1 MSARPPRF
9 YDFGP
14 FRLDRA
20 ERRLLRG
27 ARPVQLTIKA
37 FETLLAL
44 VENEGRVLGKDELI
58 ARVWPDAVVEEGS
71 LNVNIYTLRRALGE
85 TQGGSKY
92 IETVPRRGFRFVAQV
107 RATSG
112 EGKTGKNGRGAERT
126 GSGNHRQAAAAPNSQ
141 QANGGGARRGRKV
154 IDSLA
159 VLPLVNAG
167 RDAEMEYLS
176 DGITES
182 IINSLSQLPQLRVMA
197 RSTVFRYKGR
207 EIDPQLVGRELNVSA
222 VLTGRVIQLNENLI
236 IRTELVDVADGWQ
249 LWGEQY
255 NRNSADLLAVQE
267 EISREISEKLRL
279 KLSGEQKRRLAKRY
293 TESTEA
299 YQTYLKGRFYWNKRT
314 LEGLRRGVEY
324 FQQAIRLDPDYAL
337 AYAGLA
343 DSYLLMG
350 SVEYG
355 ALHPKEA
362 LQSAKIAT
370 LEALRLDGTLAEAH
384 ASLGYVRLFDWDW
397 SEAEKEYR
405 RAVELNPNY
414 ATAHHWYALYLTAMG
429 RNAEAVAEIKR
440 AQELD
445 PLSLPIGVGVGWHFF
460 LTRQYDRAIAEYH
473 GALEMEPNFYMAHLW
488 LGLAYAHKG
497 LFAEALAEYER
508 ATALS
513 GVGPLT
519 LAAQAHTYALTGEDE
534 RARRLL
540 DELQQLS
547 EERYVSPY
555 YIAAVHTALGERD
568 EAFRWLDLACENR
581 SEGMVWLKVDPTLDS
596 LRSSTRFAALMR
608 GVGLTPSGG

>member
-27 ARPVQLTIKA
+27 SHHVQLTIKA

-44 VENEGRVLGKDELI
+44 VEGGGRVLSKDELI
-58 ARVWPDAVVEEGS
+58 ERVWPDAVVEEGS
-71 LNVNIYTLRRALGE
+71 LNVNIYTLRKALGE
-85 TQGGSKY
+85 MQGGAKY
-92 IETVPRRGFRFVAQV
+92 IETVPRRGFRFAAEV
-107 RATSG
+107 RATSD
-112 EGKTGKNGRGAERT
+112 EGKNGRNVKRAVNA
-126 GSGNHRQAAAAPNSQ
+126 NHRQTTDATN
-141 QANGGGARRGRKV
+141 ANGATATNAKRARKV

-182 IINSLSQLPQLRVMA
+182 IINSLSQLPQLKVMA

-207 EIDPQLVGRELNVSA
+207 EIDPQMVGRELGVRA

-236 IRTELVDVADGWQ
+236 IRMELVDVADGWQ

-279 KLSGEQKRRLAKRY
+279 KLSGEQKKRLAKRY

-362 LQSAKIAT
+362 LQSAKVAT

-414 ATAHHWYALYLTAMG
+414 PTARHWYALYLTAMG
-429 RNAEAVAEIKR
+429 RHAEAVAEIKR

-460 LTRQYDRAIAEYH
+460 LTRSYDRAIAEYQ
-473 GALEMEPNFYMAHLW
+473 GVLEMEPNFYMAHLW

-497 LFAEALAEYER
+497 LFAEALEEYER

-513 GVGPLT
+513 GGGPLV
-519 LAAQAHTYALTGEDE
+519 LAAEAHAHALSGEHAK
-534 RARRLL
+534 ARLLL
-540 DELQQLS
+540 DELQELS
-547 EERYVSPY
+547 KERYVSPY
-555 YIAAVHTALGERD
+555 YVAAVHTALGERE
-568 EAFRWLDLACENR
+568 EAFAWLDLAYENR

-596 LRSSTRFAALMR
+596 LRSSPRFADLLR
-608 GVGLTPSGG
+608 GVGLN

>member
-14 FRLDRA
+14 FRLDRI

-27 ARPVQLTIKA
+27 PRPVQLTIKA

-44 VENEGRVLGKDELI
+44 VEGGGRVLGKDELI
-58 ARVWPDAVVEEGS
+58 ERVWPDAVVEEGS
-71 LNVNIYTLRRALGE
+71 LNVNIYTLRKALGE
-85 TQGGSKY
+85 MQGGAKY
-92 IETVPRRGFRFVAQV
+92 IETVPRRGFRFAAEV
-107 RATSG
+107 RATSD
-112 EGKTGKNGRGAERT
+112 EGKNGRNVKRA
-126 GSGNHRQAAAAPNSQ
+126 GSVNHRKATDATN
-141 QANGGGARRGRKV
+141 ANGATATNAKRARKV

-176 DGITES
+176 DGLTES
-182 IINSLSQLPQLRVMA
+182 IINSLSQLPQLKVMA

-207 EIDPQLVGRELNVSA
+207 EIDPQVIGRELGVRA

-362 LQSAKIAT
+362 LQSAKVAT

-414 ATAHHWYALYLTAMG
+414 PTAHHWYALYLTAMG
-429 RNAEAVAEIKR
+429 RHAEAVAEIKR

-460 LTRQYDRAIAEYH
+460 LTRQYDRAIAEYQ
-473 GALEMEPNFYMAHLW
+473 GVLEMEPNFYMAHLW

-497 LFAEALAEYER
+497 MFKEALEEYAR
-508 ATALS
+508 AAALA
-513 GVGPLT
+513 GGGPLV
-519 LAAQAHTYALTGEDE
+519 LAAEGHACALLGQ
-534 RARRLL
+534 RAQARRLL
-540 DELQQLS
+540 AELQELS
-547 EERYVSPY
+547 QERYVSPY
-555 YIAAVHTALGERD
+555 YVAAVHTALGERD
-568 EAFRWLDLACENR
+568 EAFAWLDLAYENR

-596 LRSSTRFAALMR
+596 LRSSPRFAELVR
-608 GVGLTPSGG
+608 GVGLTP

>member
-14 FRLDRA
+14 FRLDLA

-44 VENEGRVLGKDELI
+44 VENDGRVLGKDELI

-85 TQGGSKY
+85 TQGGAKY

-107 RATSG
+107 RATSDA
-112 EGKTGKNGRGAERT
+112 GKAGKNGRGAERT
-126 GSGNHRQAAAAPNSQ
+126 VAGNKRQPSAAASGSN
-141 QANGGGARRGRKV
+141 QADSARAMRARKV

-167 RDAEMEYLS
+167 HDAEMEYLS
-176 DGITES
+176 DGLTES

-207 EIDPQLVGRELNVSA
+207 ELDPQAVGRELGVRA

-279 KLSGEQKRRLAKRY
+279 KLSGEQKKRLAKRY
-293 TESTEA
+293 TVSTAA

-343 DSYLLMG
+343 DSHLLMG

-429 RNAEAVAEIKR
+429 RHAEAVAEIKR
-440 AQELD
+440 AQGLD

-460 LTRQYDRAIAEYH
+460 LTRQYDRAIAEYQ
-473 GALEMEPNFYMAHLW
+473 GALEMEPNFYMARLW

-497 LFAEALAEYER
+497 MFAEALAEYLK
-508 ATALS
+508 ATELS
-513 GVGPLT
+513 GGSPLT
-519 LAAQAHTYALTGEDE
+519 LAAQAHTYALLGERK
-534 RARRLL
+534 RARGLL
-540 DELQQLS
+540 KELQKLS

-568 EAFRWLDLACENR
+568 EAFAWLDLAYENR

-596 LRSSTRFAALMR
+596 LRSSPRFADLMR
-608 GVGLTPSGG
+608 GVRLTS

>member
-27 ARPVQLTIKA
+27 PKPVQLTIKA

-85 TQGGSKY
+85 TQGGAKY

-107 RATSG
+107 RATSDA
-112 EGKTGKNGRGAERT
+112 GKASKNGRAAGRA
-126 GSGNHRQAAAAPNSQ
+126 SPGNHRQAAAAASSSGHAEG
-141 QANGGGARRGRKV
+141 ANVRRGRKV

-207 EIDPQLVGRELNVSA
+207 DVDPQAIGRELNVSA
-222 VLTGRVIQLNENLI
+222 VLTGRVMQLNENLI

-267 EISREISEKLRL
+267 EISRDISEKLRL

-343 DSYLLMG
+343 DSHLLMG

-429 RNAEAVAEIKR
+429 RHAEAVAEIKR

-460 LTRQYDRAIAEYH
+460 LTRQYDRAIAEYQ
-473 GALEMEPNFYMAHLW
+473 GALEMEPNFYMARLW

-497 LFAEALAEYER
+497 MFAEALEEYGR

-513 GVGPLT
+513 GGSPLT
-519 LAAQAHTYALTGEDE
+519 LAAQAHTYALTGEST
-534 RARRLL
+534 RARGLL
-540 DELQQLS
+540 EELQQLS

-555 YIAAVHTALGERD
+555 YIAAVHTALGGRD
-568 EAFRWLDLACENR
+568 EALAWLDLARENR

-596 LRSSTRFAALMR
+596 LRSSPRFTDLMR
-608 GVGLTPSGG
+608 GVGLTS

>member
-27 ARPVQLTIKA
+27 SRPVQLTIKA

-85 TQGGSKY
+85 TLGGAKY
-92 IETVPRRGFRFVAQV
+92 IETVPRRGFRFVVQV
-107 RATSG
+107 RAVNS
-112 EGKTGKNGRGAERT
+112 ESKASKNGRVVERA
-126 GSGNHRQAAAAPNSQ
+126 GSGNHRQATAAAPNSPH
-141 QANGGGARRGRKV
+141 ANGASARRGRKV

-207 EIDPQLVGRELNVSA
+207 DVDPQAIGRELNVSA

-255 NRNSADLLAVQE
+255 NRNHADLLAVQE
-267 EISREISEKLRL
+267 EISREISEQLRL

-343 DSYLLMG
+343 DSHLLMG

-397 SEAEKEYR
+397 SEAGKEYR
-405 RAVELNPNY
+405 KAVELNPNY

-429 RNAEAVAEIKR
+429 RHAEAEASIKR

-460 LTRQYDRAIAEYH
+460 LTRQYDRAIAEYQ
-473 GALEMEPNFYMAHLW
+473 GALEMEPNFYMARLW

-497 LFAEALAEYER
+497 MFAEALEEYGR

-513 GVGPLT
+513 GGSPLA
-519 LAAQAHTYALTGEDE
+519 LAAQAHTHALTGESK
-534 RARRLL
+534 RARGLL
-540 DELQQLS
+540 EELQQLS

-555 YIAAVHTALGERD
+555 YIAAVHTALGERE
-568 EAFRWLDLACENR
+568 EAFAWLDLAYENR

-596 LRSSTRFAALMR
+596 LRSSPRFTDLLR
-608 GVGLTPSGG
+608 GVGLTS

>member
-1 MSARPPRF
+1 M
-9 YDFGP
+9 
-14 FRLDRA
+14 
-20 ERRLLRG
+20 
-27 ARPVQLTIKA
+27 
-37 FETLLAL
+37 
-44 VENEGRVLGKDELI
+44 LGKDELI
-58 ARVWPDAVVEEGS
+58 ERVWPDAVVEEGS

-85 TQGGSKY
+85 MQGGAKY
-92 IETVPRRGFRFVAQV
+92 IETVPRRGFRFAVEV

-112 EGKTGKNGRGAERT
+112 EGRNGRAVKRASSANQRKTTAPPDTNGASAKR
-126 GSGNHRQAAAAPNSQ
+126 A
-141 QANGGGARRGRKV
+141 RKV

-207 EIDPQLVGRELNVSA
+207 EIDPQQVGRELGVRA

-279 KLSGEQKRRLAKRY
+279 KLSGEQKKRLAKRY

-355 ALHPKEA
+355 ALHPNEA

-414 ATAHHWYALYLTAMG
+414 PTAHHWYALYLTAMG
-429 RNAEAVAEIKR
+429 RHAEAVAEIKR

-445 PLSLPIGVGVGWHFF
+445 PLSLPIGVGVGWQFF
-460 LTRQYDRAIAEYH
+460 LTRQYDRAIAEYQ
-473 GALEMEPNFYMAHLW
+473 GVVEMEPNFYMARLW
-488 LGLAYAHKG
+488 LGLAYAHEGK
-497 LFAEALAEYER
+497 FEEALAEYAR
-508 ATALS
+508 ATELS
-513 GVGPLT
+513 GGGPLV
-519 LAAQAHTYALTGEDE
+519 LAAEAHAYALLGEGAK
-534 RARRLL
+534 ARGLL
-540 DELQQLS
+540 DELAVLS
-547 EERYVSPY
+547 KERYVSPY
-555 YIAAVHTALGERD
+555 YVAAVHTALGERE
-568 EAFRWLDLACENR
+568 EAFAWLDLAYENR

-596 LRSSTRFAALMR
+596 LRSSPRFADLLR
-608 GVGLTPSGG
+608 GVGLTS

>member
-14 FRLDRA
+14 FRLDRT

-27 ARPVQLTIKA
+27 SHHVQLTIKA

-44 VENEGRVLGKDELI
+44 VEGGGRVLGKDELI
-58 ARVWPDAVVEEGS
+58 ERVWPDAVVEEGS
-71 LNVNIYTLRRALGE
+71 LNVNIYTLRKALGE
-85 TQGGSKY
+85 GAAGAKY
-92 IETVPRRGFRFVAQV
+92 IETVPRRGFRFAAEV
-107 RATSG
+107 RATSD
-112 EGKTGKNGRGAERT
+112 EGKNGRKVKRAS
-126 GSGNHRQAAAAPNSQ
+126 SGDQRQTTVPPST
-141 QANGGGARRGRKV
+141 NGTNPRRARKV

-182 IINSLSQLPQLRVMA
+182 IINSLSQLPQLKVMA

-207 EIDPQLVGRELNVSA
+207 EIDPQVIGRELGVRA

-236 IRTELVDVADGWQ
+236 IRMELVDVADGWQ

-279 KLSGEQKRRLAKRY
+279 KLSGEQKKRLAKRY

-362 LQSAKIAT
+362 LQSAKVAT

-414 ATAHHWYALYLTAMG
+414 PTARHWYALYLTAMG
-429 RNAEAVAEIKR
+429 RHAEAVAEIKR

-445 PLSLPIGVGVGWHFF
+445 PLSLPIGVGVGWQFF
-460 LTRQYDRAIAEYH
+460 LTRQYDHAIREYQ
-473 GALEMEPNFYMAHLW
+473 GVVEMEPNFYMARLW

-497 LFAEALAEYER
+497 MFAEALGEYGR
-508 ATALS
+508 ATELSGGGPLVLAAEGHAYALS
-513 GVGPLT
+513 GEH
-519 LAAQAHTYALTGEDE
+519 AK
-534 RARRLL
+534 ARRLL
-540 DELQQLS
+540 DELQELS
-547 EERYVSPY
+547 KERYVSPY
-555 YIAAVHTALGERD
+555 YIAAVHTALGERE
-568 EAFRWLDLACENR
+568 EAFAWLERAYENR

-596 LRSSTRFAALMR
+596 LRSSPRFADLVR
-608 GVGLTPSGG
+608 GVGLTP

>member
-1 MSARPPRF
+1 MNRPPPEV
-9 YDFGP
+9 YEFGP
-14 FRLDRA
+14 FRLDLRGYV
-20 ERRLLRG
+20 LLRDG
-27 ARPVQLTIKA
+27 EPVPLTPKA
-37 FETLLAL
+37 FETLMILIQ
-44 VENEGRVLGKDELI
+44 NHGRVLDKEGLI
-58 ARVWPDAVVEEGS
+58 KALWPDTFVEDNN
-71 LNVNIYTLRRALGE
+71 LAVNISMLRKALGE
-85 TQGGSKY
+85 QENGGRY
-92 IETVPRRGFRFVAQV
+92 IENVPKRGYRFVAQV
-107 RATSG
+107 RVVGGNTSAAEAGRDGAG
-112 EGKTGKNGRGAERT
+112 EGDRHTPT
-126 GSGNHRQAAAAPNSQ
+126 AAPGPGH
-141 QANGGGARRGRKV
+141 ANGANLKRARKV

-176 DGITES
+176 DGLTES
-182 IINSLSQLPQLRVMA
+182 IINSLSQLPQLKVMA
-197 RSTVFRYKGR
+197 RSTVFRFKGR
-207 EIDPQLVGRELNVSA
+207 EIDPRAVGRELGVRA

-362 LQSAKIAT
+362 LQSAKVAT

-414 ATAHHWYALYLTAMG
+414 PTARHWYALYLTAMG
-429 RNAEAVAEIKR
+429 RHAEAVAEIRR

-460 LTRQYDRAIAEYH
+460 LTRQYDRAIAEYQ

-497 LFAEALAEYER
+497 MLAEALAEYRR
-508 ATALS
+508 ATELS
-513 GVGPLT
+513 GGSPLT
-519 LAAQAHTYALTGEDE
+519 LAAQGHAHALLGERQE
-534 RARRLL
+534 ARKLL
-540 DELQQLS
+540 DELQELS

-555 YIAAVHTALGERD
+555 YIAAVHTALGQRD
-568 EAFRWLDLACENR
+568 EAFVWLDLACENR
-581 SEGMVWLKVDPTLDS
+581 SEGMVWIKVDPTFDT
-596 LRSSTRFAALMR
+596 LRSSPRFAALMR
-608 GVGLTPSGG
+608 RVGLTP

>member
-14 FRLDRA
+14 FRLDLA

-44 VENEGRVLGKDELI
+44 VEGDGRVIGKDELI
-58 ARVWPDAVVEEGS
+58 ARVWPGAVVEEGS

-85 TQGGSKY
+85 TQGGAKY

-107 RATSG
+107 RATSDAS
-112 EGKTGKNGRGAERT
+112 KTSKNGRGAERT
-126 GSGNHRQAAAAPNSQ
+126 VAGNKRQPIAAAPGSDH
-141 QANGGGARRGRKV
+141 ADGARAMRARKV

-167 RDAEMEYLS
+167 HDAEMEYLS
-176 DGITES
+176 DGLTES

-207 EIDPQLVGRELNVSA
+207 ELDPQAVGRELGVRA

-279 KLSGEQKRRLAKRY
+279 KLSGEQKKRLAKRY
-293 TESTEA
+293 TESTAA

-343 DSYLLMG
+343 DSHLLMG

-429 RNAEAVAEIKR
+429 RHAEAEASIKR
-440 AQELD
+440 AQGLD

-460 LTRQYDRAIAEYH
+460 LTRQYDRAIAEYQ

-497 LFAEALAEYER
+497 MFAEALAEYLK
-508 ATALS
+508 ATELS
-513 GVGPLT
+513 GGSPLT
-519 LAAQAHTYALTGEDE
+519 LAAQAHTYALLGERK
-534 RARRLL
+534 RARGLL
-540 DELQQLS
+540 KELQKLS

-568 EAFRWLDLACENR
+568 EAFAWLDLAYENR

-596 LRSSTRFAALMR
+596 LRSSPRFADLMR
-608 GVGLTPSGG
+608 GVRLTA

>member
-27 ARPVQLTIKA
+27 SRPVQLTIKA

-85 TQGGSKY
+85 TQGGAKY

-107 RATSG
+107 RAVNSETKAS
-112 EGKTGKNGRGAERT
+112 KNGRAVERA
-126 GSGNHRQAAAAPNSQ
+126 GSGNHRQATTAASN
-141 QANGGGARRGRKV
+141 ANHAEGAGARRGRKV

-167 RDAEMEYLS
+167 HDAEMEYLS

-207 EIDPQLVGRELNVSA
+207 DVDPQTIGRELNVSA

-236 IRTELVDVADGWQ
+236 IRMELVDVADGWQ

-324 FQQAIRLDPDYAL
+324 FQQAIRIDPDYAL

-343 DSYLLMG
+343 DSHLLMG

-397 SEAEKEYR
+397 SEAEKEYCK
-405 RAVELNPNY
+405 AVELNPNY

-429 RNAEAVAEIKR
+429 RHAEAVAEIKR

-460 LTRQYDRAIAEYH
+460 LTRQYDRAIAEYQ
-473 GALEMEPNFYMAHLW
+473 GALEMEPNFYMARLW

-497 LFAEALAEYER
+497 MFAEAMEEYGR

-513 GVGPLT
+513 GGSPLT
-519 LAAQAHTYALTGEDE
+519 LAAQAHTYALLGQRT
-534 RARRLL
+534 RARGLL
-540 DELQQLS
+540 EELQQLS

-555 YIAAVHTALGERD
+555 YIAAVHTALGARD
-568 EAFRWLDLACENR
+568 EAFTWLDLAYENR
-581 SEGMVWLKVDPTLDS
+581 SEGMAWLKVDPTLDS
-596 LRSSTRFAALMR
+596 LRSSPRFTDLMR
-608 GVGLTPSGG
+608 GVGLTP